1 MDTLIR
7 SINKLIR
14 LEVHESYNSLMQ
26 VIMIEEGGSCI
37 GQLFLRADLSKGLR
51 FKGGG
56 IPFTSDWHGAST
68 WKQKQNSKVFMPYY

>member
-1 MDTLIR
+1 
-7 SINKLIR
+7 
-14 LEVHESYNSLMQ
+14 
-26 VIMIEEGGSCI
+26 MIEEGGSYV